1 MKYKPGIHKGSSSKT
16 SSPSSEDNLSGL
28 DNSKLEQLFNED
40 RSENPKKF
48 SRKAAIALCIAGGI
62 VVCIL
67 AAYLI
72 LCTISKKSETII
84 FNTSVDGVDV
94 SGLTVSEA
102 AALLDEELSSNTDD
116 ISVQVEAFD
125 EIYTVSLGEILDTDW
140 ESLAE
145 KCYRR
150 GHGSF
155 ITCGWQWLFSH
166 FTSMEIVSSPYAA
179 YEEELSAALEES
191 TLTQLSSVVDA
202 SWEEGEDEIL
212 ITLGT
217 SGYVV
222 DTDALSELILEAI
235 EDGDYETVIECPM
248 AQQLPEDVD
257 LDSIYEEIYVEPVN
271 ATLDPDDDY
280 SVVSSIT
287 GISFDI
293 EEAQS
298 AIDAAAEGET
308 VSISLVYT
316 QPDIDT
322 ATLEANLFT
331 DTLGSYTTTVSG
343 SSARRSNVKLAA
355 SSCEVILLPGE
366 TFSYNDTVGERTAE
380 RGYQEASAYLN
391 GETVQELGGGVCQV
405 SSTLYVACLYAN
417 LEITERH
424 AHTYASSY
432 VPLGWD
438 ATVSWGGPD
447 FQFTNNTNYPIKIEA
462 YYSSSNTLTMTIIGT
477 DETGYTVKIV
487 SETYSTIAYE
497 TETIEDD
504 TLAAGTTVVDQTGY
518 TGYKVQTWRYVY
530 DSDGN
535 LISDDEEAYSYYSKR
550 NKIIR
555 VGTKEAETEAETE
568 TETEASEETQVFT
581 SQ

>member
-16 SSPSSEDNLSGL
+16 SSPSSEDNPSGL

-202 SWEEGEDEIL
+202 SWEEGEDQIL